1 MQKGVILYKGIGRS
15 SGETTKMIKEIK
27 KNGLY
32 QYTRRHSHPKW
43 GEDVVVIFCTSD
55 IMTAKFYAIKWAKT
69 TEGIIVVFKRPI
81 NDIVVDGRDS
91 LINILE
97 HYPLHNERLGDKLE
111 RYLLKIYGE
120 KVLWYVHKVMDSAQH
135 DERLRLAFDA
145 TMDPE
150 IIRLHIKNRM
160 VFRGRSGVILRNSFA
175 TPEPI
180 EPNEIIGIEKVS
192 EYHEP
197 EPEIVL
203 F

>member
-1 MQKGVILYKGIGRS
+1 MQKDVILYKGLGGF
-15 SGETTKMIKEIK
+15 SGDITKMVKETK

-32 QYTRRHSHPKW
+32 QHTRRHSHPKW
-43 GEDVVVIFCTSD
+43 GEDIVVIFCSSD

-81 NDIVVDGRDS
+81 NDIVVDGRDA

-97 HYPLHNERLGDKLE
+97 HYPLHKKRLGDKLE
-111 RYLLKIYGE
+111 RCLLKIYGQ
-120 KVLWYVHKVMDSAQH
+120 KVLWFVHKVRDSAQH
-135 DERLRLAFDA
+135 DERLRLAFEA

-150 IIRLHIKNRM
+150 IIRHHIKNKV
-160 VFRGRSGVILRNSFA
+160 VFQGRYGVIMRNSFA

-180 EPNEIIGIEKVS
+180 EPKEIIRIERVS
-192 EYHEP
+192 KFHEP
-197 EPEIVL
+197 EPEIIL